1 MEGYTYEYSDDSSMD
16 SITFPD
22 TEYPGNPYKNKN
34 PKERGISKDKLIKN
48 TIVDHVLTQESE
60 FDIDD
65 NLLYSDDEY
74 DEDYDDPYI
83 NSSFI
88 EPISTIKERKG
99 LSKGSVPNLKYECL
113 TTQNIFENMLA
124 KVHHLQPIFNIPPED
139 ILILLQHYDWN
150 EERLLEV
157 WTDRMDGLLIEI
169 GINPSSGNISSSVN
183 SNGQVRSIPDIV
195 ENKNSYCNNQTE
207 TNKNENEEYQIP
219 NARTR
224 DISFKNN
231 FFCTICC
238 EEKSTETFSLE
249 CNHEYCIS
257 CYRHYIEDRLYTGN
271 IINCMG
277 CTLALKNDDIDK
289 IMGYPSSTKLM
300 LSSIKSFISKHN
312 RNYKWCPFADCN
324 CIIHL
329 KDTSSLPEYSRL
341 HYSPFVKCTN
351 LHKFC
356 FICGFEIHAPA
367 DCIITNEWIKKAR
380 VESENLN
387 WVLSHT
393 KECPKCSVN
402 IEKDGGCNHM
412 VCSSCKYEFCWI
424 CEGDW
429 APHGNSFYQCT
440 LYKNDD
446 NNNNNNNSTNTNSIT
461 DINKSLKK
469 YTFYYKM
476 FNEHEVSAKLDWKL
490 GQNVGNKVKEL
501 QEKLGISWIEGQF
514 LTDSIR
520 MLNEGRT
527 ALKWS
532 FAVAFYSD
540 ASHNLTK
547 IFIDN
552 QSLLSKAVE
561 DLSELLQI
569 KDPEIIMKRKT
580 DFYNK
585 TGYVENRTFA
595 LIECGRDLLCKGICK
610 AN

>member
-1 MEGYTYEYSDDSSMD
+1 MEGYTYDYSDDGSID
-16 SITFPD
+16 SIGFSD
-22 TEYPGNPYKNKN
+22 TEDSVNLYGSKKS
-34 PKERGISKDKLIKN
+34 KEELISKDRIFQS
-48 TIVDHVLTQESE
+48 TTVDHILTQESE

-65 NLLYSDDEY
+65 TLLYSDD
-74 DEDYDDPYI
+74 DEYDDPYI
-83 NSSFI
+83 DNSLI
-88 EPISTIKERKG
+88 EPILSVKERKR

-113 TTQNIFENMLA
+113 TTHDIFENMLA
-124 KVHHLQPIFNIPPED
+124 KVHHLQPIFSIPPED

-157 WTDRMDGLLIEI
+157 WTDKMDDLLIEI
-169 GINPSSGNISSSVN
+169 GINPSSKSNSSSSSSSDSGGNGSQSVYESMDN
-183 SNGQVRSIPDIV
+183 TNNNKSN
-195 ENKNSYCNNQTE
+195 KYQT
-207 TNKNENEEYQIP
+207 NGSN
-219 NARTR
+219 TR
-224 DISFKNN
+224 DILLKNN
-231 FFCTICC
+231 FFCLICC

-249 CNHEYCIS
+249 CGHEYCIS
-257 CYRHYIEDRLYTGN
+257 CYRHYIEDKLYSGN

-277 CTLALKNDDIDK
+277 CSLVLKNDDIDK
-289 IMGYPSSTKLM
+289 IMGYPSSNKLM
-300 LSSIKSFISKHN
+300 LSSIKSFVSKHH

-329 KDTSSLPEYSRL
+329 KDTSSLSEYSRL
-341 HYSPFVKCTN
+341 HYSPFVQCTN

-356 FICGFEIHAPA
+356 FTCGFEIHAPA
-367 DCIITNEWIKKAR
+367 DCIITNAWVKKAR
-380 VESENLN
+380 IESENLN

-412 VCSSCKYEFCWI
+412 ICSSCKYEFCWI

-440 LYKNDD
+440 LYKNDE
-446 NNNNNNNSTNTNSIT
+446 NNNTKNPIM
-461 DINKSLKK
+461 DVNKSLKK

-501 QEKLGISWIEGQF
+501 QEKMGISWIEGQF
-514 LTDSIR
+514 LTESIR

-569 KDPEIIMKRKT
+569 KDPEIIMKRKA

-595 LIECGRDLLCKGICK
+595 LMECGRDLLCKGICK

>member
-1 MEGYTYEYSDDSSMD
+1 MERYTYEYSDDNSID
-16 SITFPD
+16 SVTLSE
-22 TEYPGNPYKNKN
+22 TEYLANLYENESSKEKGINKN
-34 PKERGISKDKLIKN
+34 KLIK
-48 TIVDHVLTQESE
+48 TATTVDHILTQESE

-65 NLLYSDDEY
+65 DLLYSDDEY
-74 DEDYDDPYI
+74 EKDYHDPYMD
-83 NSSFI
+83 SSFI
-88 EPISTIKERKG
+88 EPISTTKERKG

-157 WTDRMDGLLIEI
+157 WTDRMDDLLIEI
-169 GINPSSGNISSSVN
+169 GINPSSSNSNVSVSGQPESVPSSVKSTN
-183 SNGQVRSIPDIV
+183 SNLS
-195 ENKNSYCNNQTE
+195 NLTE
-207 TNKNENEEYQIP
+207 TNKNKNKEYQITNP
-219 NARTR
+219 KTR

-249 CNHEYCIS
+249 CDHEYCIG
-257 CYRHYIEDRLYTGN
+257 CYRHYIEDKLYTGN

-277 CTLALKNDDIDK
+277 CSLALKNDDIDK
-289 IMGYPSSTKLM
+289 IMGHPSSTKLM
-300 LSSIKSFISKHN
+300 LSSIKSFVSKHN

-329 KDTSSLPEYSRL
+329 KDTSLLPEYSRL
-341 HYSPFVKCTN
+341 HYSPFVKCSN

-356 FICGFEIHAPA
+356 FTCGFEIHAPA
-367 DCIITNEWIKKAR
+367 DCIITTEWVKKAR

-424 CEGDW
+424 CERDW

-440 LYKNDD
+440 LYKIDE
-446 NNNNNNNSTNTNSIT
+446 NNNSNNSKPT
-461 DINKSLKK
+461 EGVTKSLKK

-569 KDPEIIMKRKT
+569 KNPEIIMKRKT

-595 LIECGRDLLCKGICK
+595 LMECGRDLLCKGICK